1 MLLRPSYKTRVIV
14 NLSIK
19 ERNYSG
25 SSEHMCY
32 KDGWVLIKNSE
43 LLAGMP
49 GKLTLGSGG
58 KGGLFFVVIRDNS
71 NVYSNS
77 QEAAARIM

>member
-1 MLLRPSYKTRVIV
+1 
-14 NLSIK
+14 
-19 ERNYSG
+19 
-25 SSEHMCY
+25 MCY

-58 KGGLFFVVIRDNS
+58 KGGLFFVLIRDNS
-71 NVYSNS
+71 KVK
-77 QEAAARIM
+77 IL

>member
-1 MLLRPSYKTRVIV
+1 M
-14 NLSIK
+14 
-19 ERNYSG
+19 
-25 SSEHMCY
+25 
-32 KDGWVLIKNSE
+32 LIKNSE

>member
-1 MLLRPSYKTRVIV
+1 MLLRPSWNTRVIV

-25 SSEHMCY
+25 EGEFMCH

-43 LLAGMP
+43 LLSGMP

-58 KGGLFFVVIRDNS
+58 KGGLFYVLIRDNS
-71 NVYSNS
+71 KVK
-77 QEAAARIM
+77 IKI